1 VSNKTAP
8 AGHRL
13 SSDRLI
19 RFQIILKLFEV
30 GRIEMVVDCGLV
42 GELLIEHELRRI
54 LRIKVKFVDE
64 TAWLLVSG
72 SHERMQLGSEFFFMT
87 RGCLEVNIED
97 DRGFRHDFRNEL
109 WVRYLRTKFI
119 YFRF

>member
-1 VSNKTAP
+1 MGVVEVTARLKKTAP

-13 SSDRLI
+13 NSDRLVHL
-19 RFQIILKLFEV
+19 QIVLKLFKV
-30 GRIEMVVDCGLV
+30 GRIEVMIDCGLV

-72 SHERMQLGSEFFFMT
+72 SNERMQLGSEFFFMT
-87 RGCLEVNIED
+87 RGCLEMNIED
-97 DRGFRHDFRNEL
+97 DGGVSHDFRNEL
-109 WVRYLRTKFI
+109 WAS
-119 YFRF
+119 

>member
-1 VSNKTAP
+1 VSNKTSP

-30 GRIEMVVDCGLV
+30 GRIEMVVDRGLV
-42 GELLIEHELRRI
+42 RELLIEHELRRI

-64 TAWLLVSG
+64 TARLLMRG
-72 SHERMQLGSEFFFMT
+72 SNKRMQLGSEFFFMT
-87 RGCLEVNIED
+87 RGCLEMNVED
-97 DRGFRHDFRNEL
+97 NWGVRHDFRNEL
-109 WVRYLRTKFI
+109 WVR
-119 YFRF
+119 